1 MTRVVVTGIGLQAAS
16 GRTADESWR
25 SIINGRSGIAPTTVV
40 PTDGLISSM
49 AGQVWQ
55 LPARSTKYLDRCHR
69 LATDAAREALVDSG
83 VPADRGERIAISLG
97 TSLGGARSGQEFH
110 DQWIRGGL
118 RSANT
123 ALLRHYP
130 LHSVADHLAS
140 TFTLLGPR
148 SVQSNACAAGAV
160 AIAYAVELLE
170 GGTSDFVLAGG
181 VDPLALLSF
190 GGFSCLG
197 ALDPRSC
204 APYTRSSGL
213 NLGEG
218 AGFLVLETEA
228 SALER
233 GARIHAEIAGYG
245 LSADAHHAT
254 APDPNGR
261 GALRAMESAL
271 EMAGL
276 SAQHIDYVNGHGT
289 GTPANDSVE
298 RKVIVAL
305 RPDSAPPISSTK
317 SMIGHTLGAAG
328 AVEAVV
334 SVLALTHQQ
343 MPPTRV
349 SDEQSAEG
357 VHVPDDIDIVAGVG
371 RAAHLSVVVSNS
383 FAFGGNNASLVIR
396 SRPSGPAAGP
406 AAGSAAGPEPEP
418 ERHGVVITGI
428 GAIAG
433 SAAKTPD
440 VRRHFLSSTP
450 VFGGET
456 GETGETV
463 ELEEFGTF
471 VTAEIPSAALTAGI
485 NPQHLRRM
493 DTLGRR
499 AAIAAAQLLLQRRL
513 TRDEATGTGLFSAT
527 GTGPISTI
535 EAFER
540 ELLETGTG
548 NTRLFP
554 NTVMNAAA
562 GHVALLNRLQGPTA
576 TISAGGTS
584 GISALHFAGALIA
597 RGAAE
602 RIIVVGADESPAAM
616 LAGYA
621 RIPGYLARTDSVPFG
636 HSGRLLGGAGVA
648 ILLEREGLA
657 PPECVHGRLSG
668 FGLTGDASGVARLS
682 RGSEAWAR
690 SFTLALADADLEASQ
705 IDAIVS
711 AACGRDQVDRLE
723 RDALEAAGLSAVPLT
738 APKGVFGD
746 AGAASALLGV
756 LQALWMGEDGRIP
769 GSRSVPIDAPP
780 GLVPPQGTRAP
791 VSQTLVSSYEV
802 GGSYQSVIVERL
814 AS

>member
-1 MTRVVVTGIGLQAAS
+1 MTRIVVTGIGLQAAS
-16 GRTADESWR
+16 GRTAAEGWR
-25 SIINGRSGIAPTTVV
+25 SIMNGDSGIAPTTVV
-40 PTDGLISSM
+40 ATDGLISSM
-49 AGQVWQ
+49 AGQVWK
-55 LPARSTKYLDRCHR
+55 LPGRSTRYADRCHR
-69 LATDAAREALVDSG
+69 LATDAAREALADSG
-83 VPADRGERIAISLG
+83 VPTGRGDRIAISLG

-123 ALLRHYP
+123 GLLRHYS

-140 TFTLLGPR
+140 TFGLFGPR
-148 SVQSNACAAGAV
+148 SVQSTACAAGAV
-160 AIAYAVELLE
+160 AIAYAVELLAS
-170 GGTSDFVLAGG
+170 GTSDFVLAGG

-197 ALDPRSC
+197 ALDPLSC

-228 SALER
+228 SAVER
-233 GARIHAEIAGYG
+233 GASIRAEIGGYG

-276 SAQHIDYVNGHGT
+276 SAQSIDYVNGHGT

-298 RKVIVAL
+298 RKVISAL
-305 RPDSAPPISSTK
+305 RPGSPPPISSTK

-343 MPPTRV
+343 IPPTHV
-349 SDEQSAEG
+349 PHEQSGEG
-357 VHVPDDIDIVAGVG
+357 AGVPDGIDIVAGVG
-371 RAAHLSVVVSNS
+371 RDADLSVVVSNS

-396 SRPSGPAAGP
+396 TRSTTPEPAA
-406 AAGSAAGPEPEP
+406 EP

-433 SAAKTPD
+433 SAVKTAD
-440 VRRHFLSSTP
+440 VRRHFLSSAP
-450 VFGGET
+450 VFGREI
-456 GETGETV
+456 V
-463 ELEEFGTF
+463 ELEDFGTF

-493 DTLGRR
+493 DTLSRR
-499 AAIAAAQLLLQRRL
+499 AAIAAAQLLGQRGL
-513 TRDEATGTGLFSAT
+513 TREEAAGTGLFSAT

-584 GISALHFAGALIA
+584 GVSALHFASALIA
-597 RGAAE
+597 RGATD

-657 PPECVHGRLSG
+657 PPESVRGRLSG
-668 FGLTGDASGVARLS
+668 FGLTGDGSGAARLS
-682 RGSEAWAR
+682 RGSEGWAR
-690 SFTLALADADLEASQ
+690 SFTLALADAGLESAQ
-705 IDAIVS
+705 VDAVVS

-723 RDALEAAGLSAVPLT
+723 RGALETAGLSTIPLT
-738 APKGVFGD
+738 APKSVFGD
-746 AGAASALLGV
+746 TGAASALLGV

-769 GSRSVPIDAPP
+769 GSRSVPLDAPP
-780 GLVPPQGTRAP
+780 GLVPPEGLDAS
-791 VSQTLVSSYEV
+791 VSKTLVSSYEV
-802 GGSYQSVIVERL
+802 GGSYQSVVVERI